1 MCQLPRDR
9 FALESQAFDPSK
21 IVVVFGLGKV
31 SLQ

>member
-9 FALESQAFDPSK
+9 FALESEAFDPSK

-31 SLQ
+31 LVE